1 VSFPHRKLG
10 SLPSTFVGNRV
21 AVLGDSHSDSAVS
34 VERRGRFPSMVL
46 AEFSAIVLSTA
57 SVLSAGWLSTF
68 WQIPSDS
75 GRHLEQFLPALTQQ
89 QFLQHPC
96 LLHRQ
101 HADMSPGLAH
111 L

>member
-1 VSFPHRKLG
+1 MSFPHRKLG

-68 WQIPSDS
+68 WQVPSDT
-75 GRHLEQFLPALTQQ
+75 GRHRTI
-89 QFLQHPC
+89 
-96 LLHRQ
+96 
-101 HADMSPGLAH
+101 SPGFNAAAVPTASMCVTSTA
-111 L
+111 